1 MQEVYCLL
9 ALSLDTMAFVRETRN
24 MQLQNKF
31 FPEIPRTVW
40 VLGFVSLLTDIS
52 SEMINSL
59 LPLFLVSA
67 LGANVLT
74 VGIIEGIA
82 EATAS
87 VLKVFSGVLSDY
99 LGHRKGL
106 AVFGYGLSTFVKPL
120 FAVASS
126 PSGVLIARFGDR
138 LGKGIRVAPR
148 DALVADS
155 TTSEVRG
162 AAYGLRQS
170 LDTIGAFLGPLTAF
184 VLMAASQNNFRLVFW
199 LALIPG
205 FLAVALL
212 TVGIS
217 EPTETQT
224 KRSNPLQWETLR
236 SLGQK
241 YWVLVAVALLF
252 NLGNSSNAFL
262 LLRAEQ
268 IGISA
273 SLIPLTFVVMNM
285 AYSFSA
291 YPIGILSDRLGK
303 FGLLIG
309 GFLLYALVY
318 LGFAF
323 AQAPWQVW
331 GLFALYG
338 LHLGMSKGLLLALVA
353 NSIPANLRG
362 TAFGFFNLAVGIAL
376 LPASFLA
383 GGLWEILGAEATFI
397 VGSLFAIAAVLLL
410 VSQRNKY

>member
-1 MQEVYCLL
+1 VP
-9 ALSLDTMAFVRETRN
+9 LSTVRN
-24 MQLQNKF
+24 MQLQKKF
-31 FPEIPRTVW
+31 FQTIPRTVW

-52 SEMINSL
+52 SEMIHSV
-59 LPLFLVSA
+59 LPLFLVSV

-87 VLKVFSGVLSDY
+87 VLKVFSGALSDY

-120 FAVASS
+120 FAVAST
-126 PSGVLIARFGDR
+126 PTGVLIARFGDR
-138 LGKGIRVAPR
+138 IGKGIRVAPR

-155 TTSEVRG
+155 TNPEVRG

-170 LDTIGAFLGPLTAF
+170 LDTIGAFLGPLAAF
-184 VLMAASQNNFRLVFW
+184 ALMAISTNNFRLVFW

-212 TVGIS
+212 TVGVR
-217 EPTETQT
+217 EPRASRTQER
-224 KRSNPLQWETLR
+224 RSNPLQWQALR
-236 SLGQK
+236 SLGK
-241 YWVLVAVALLF
+241 RYWVLVAVALLF
-252 NLGNSSNAFL
+252 NLGNSSDAFL

-268 IGISA
+268 TGISA
-273 SLIPLTFVVMNM
+273 PLIPLTLVVMNI

-291 YPIGILSDRLGK
+291 YPLGILSDRLGR
-303 FGLLIG
+303 FWLLVG
-309 GFLLYALVY
+309 GFFLYALVY
-318 LGFAF
+318 LGFALV
-323 AQAPWQVW
+323 QAPWQVW

-338 LHLGMSKGLLLALVA
+338 LHLGMSQGLLLALVA

-362 TAFGFFNLAVGIAL
+362 TAFGFLNLAVGLAL
-376 LPASFLA
+376 LPASLLA
-383 GGLWEILGAEATFI
+383 GGLWQTLGAEATFI
-397 VGSLFAIAAVLLL
+397 AGSFFAITAVLLL
-410 VSQRNKY
+410 VTQRNKY

>member
-1 MQEVYCLL
+1 
-9 ALSLDTMAFVRETRN
+9 
-24 MQLQNKF
+24 MQLKNKF
-31 FPEIPRTVW
+31 FQTIPRTIW

-67 LGANVLT
+67 LKANVLT
-74 VGIIEGIA
+74 VGIIEGVA

-87 VLKVFSGVLSDY
+87 ILKVFSGVLSDY
-99 LGHRKGL
+99 LGHRKAL

-126 PSGVLIARFGDR
+126 PTGVLIARFGDR
-138 LGKGIRVAPR
+138 VGKGIRVAPR

-155 TTSEVRG
+155 SNPEVRG

-170 LDTIGAFLGPLTAF
+170 LDTIGAFLGPLAAF
-184 VLMAASQNNFRLVFW
+184 ALMAAFANNFRLVFW

-212 TVGIS
+212 TVGVK
-217 EPTETQT
+217 EPRTNQTQP
-224 KRSNPLQWETLR
+224 KRSNPLQWEALR
-236 SLGQK
+236 SLGHQ

-268 IGISA
+268 TGISA
-273 SLIPLTFVVMNM
+273 SFIPLTLMVINI
-285 AYSFSA
+285 AYSLSA
-291 YPIGILSDRLGK
+291 YPIGILSDRLGR
-303 FGLLIG
+303 FWLLVS
-309 GFLLYALVY
+309 GFLLYAVVY

-323 AQAPWQVW
+323 VQAPWQAW

-338 LHLGMSKGLLLALVA
+338 LHLGMSKGLLLALVSD
-353 NSIPANLRG
+353 SIPANLRG
-362 TAFGFFNLAVGIAL
+362 TAFGFFNLAIGIAL

-383 GGLWEILGAEATFI
+383 GGLWETMGAKATFI
-397 VGSLFAIAAVLLL
+397 AGSLFAIASVLLL
-410 VSQRNKY
+410 LSQRNKY

>member
-1 MQEVYCLL
+1 
-9 ALSLDTMAFVRETRN
+9 

-31 FPEIPRTVW
+31 FQTIPGTVW

-52 SEMINSL
+52 SEMINSV
-59 LPLFLVSA
+59 LPLFLVSV

-87 VLKVFSGVLSDY
+87 VLKIFSGALSDY

-126 PSGVLIARFGDR
+126 PTGVLIARFGDR
-138 LGKGIRVAPR
+138 IGKGIRVAPR

-155 TTSEVRG
+155 TNAEVRG

-170 LDTIGAFLGPLTAF
+170 LDTIGAFLGPLAAFTLMTA
-184 VLMAASQNNFRLVFW
+184 SENNFRLVFW

-205 FLAVALL
+205 FFAVALL
-212 TVGIS
+212 TVGVR
-217 EPTETQT
+217 EPQTNETPGN
-224 KRSNPLQWETLR
+224 RSNPLQWQALR
-236 SLGQK
+236 SLGQG
-241 YWVLVAVALLF
+241 YWVLVIVALLF

-268 IGISA
+268 TGISA
-273 SLIPLTFVVMNM
+273 SLIPLTLMAINI

-291 YPIGILSDRLGK
+291 YPLGILSDRVGK
-303 FGLLIG
+303 FGLLVG

-323 AQAPWQVW
+323 VQTPWQAW

-362 TAFGFFNLAVGIAL
+362 TAFGFLNLAVGLAL
-376 LPASFLA
+376 LPASLLA
-383 GGLWEILGAEATFI
+383 GGLWQTLGAEATFI
-397 VGSLFAIAAVLLL
+397 AGSLFALAAVLLL
-410 VSQRNKY
+410 VSQKNKY

>member
-1 MQEVYCLL
+1 
-9 ALSLDTMAFVRETRN
+9 

-31 FPEIPRTVW
+31 FQTIPRTVW

-52 SEMINSL
+52 SEMINSI
-59 LPLFLVSA
+59 LPLFLVSV

-87 VLKVFSGVLSDY
+87 VLKIFSGALSDY
-99 LGHRKGL
+99 LGYRKGL
-106 AVFGYGLSTFVKPL
+106 AIFGYGLSTFVKPL
-120 FAVASS
+120 FAIASS
-126 PSGVLIARFGDR
+126 PTGVLIARFGDR
-138 LGKGIRVAPR
+138 IGKGIRVAPR

-155 TTSEVRG
+155 TNAEVRG

-170 LDTIGAFLGPLTAF
+170 LDTIGAFLGPLAAF
-184 VLMAASQNNFRLVFW
+184 ILMAASQNNFRLVFW

-212 TVGIS
+212 TVGVQ
-217 EPTETQT
+217 EPKAEQTQVS
-224 KRSNPLQWETLR
+224 RSNPLQWETLR
-236 SLGQK
+236 SLSQK

-273 SLIPLTFVVMNM
+273 SLIPLTLVVMNM
-285 AYSFSA
+285 AYSFSV
-291 YPIGILSDRLGK
+291 YPIGILSDRLGR
-303 FGLLIG
+303 FWLLIS
-309 GFLLYALVY
+309 GFLLYAVVY

-323 AQAPWQVW
+323 VQAPWQVW

-362 TAFGFFNLAVGIAL
+362 TAFGFLNLAVGLAL
-376 LPASFLA
+376 LPASLLA
-383 GGLWEILGAEATFI
+383 GGLWQTLGAEATFI
-397 VGSLFAIAAVLLL
+397 AGSLFAIASVLLL
-410 VSQRNKY
+410 ITQKNKY

>member
-1 MQEVYCLL
+1 MYIDV
-9 ALSLDTMAFVRETRN
+9 AETGN
-24 MQLQNKF
+24 MQVQDKF
-31 FPEIPRTVW
+31 VQKIPRTVW

-52 SEMINSL
+52 SEMINSV
-59 LPLFLVSA
+59 LPLFLVSV
-67 LGANVLT
+67 LGANIWT

-87 VLKVFSGVLSDY
+87 ILKVFSGVLSDY

-120 FAVASS
+120 FAVATS
-126 PSGVLIARFGDR
+126 PTGVLIARFGDR
-138 LGKGIRVAPR
+138 IGKGIRVAPR

-155 TTSEVRG
+155 TNAEVRG

-170 LDTIGAFLGPLTAF
+170 LDTIGAFLGPLAAFALMTA
-184 VLMAASQNNFRLVFW
+184 SENNFRLIFW

-205 FLAVALL
+205 FFAVALL
-212 TVGIS
+212 TVGVR
-217 EPTETQT
+217 EPTSETQEN
-224 KRSNPLQWETLR
+224 RSNPLQWEALR
-236 SLGQK
+236 SLGQG

-268 IGISA
+268 TGISA
-273 SLIPLTFVVMNM
+273 SLIPLTLMVMNI

-291 YPIGILSDRLGK
+291 YPIGILSDRVGK
-303 FGLLIG
+303 FGLLVG

-323 AQAPWQVW
+323 VQTPWQTW
-331 GLFALYG
+331 GLFGLYG

-362 TAFGFFNLAVGIAL
+362 TAFGFFNLAVGLAL
-376 LPASFLA
+376 LPASLLA
-383 GGLWEILGAEATFI
+383 GGLWQTLGAEATFI
-397 VGSLFAIAAVLLL
+397 TGSLFAIAAVLLL
-410 VSQRNKY
+410 VINRKKYLQI

>member
-1 MQEVYCLL
+1 
-9 ALSLDTMAFVRETRN
+9 

-31 FPEIPRTVW
+31 FQTIPRTVW

-52 SEMINSL
+52 SEMINSV
-59 LPLFLVSA
+59 LPLFLVSV

-87 VLKVFSGVLSDY
+87 VLKIFSGALSDY
-99 LGHRKGL
+99 LRHRKGL

-120 FAVASS
+120 FAVATSS
-126 PSGVLIARFGDR
+126 TGVLIARFGDR
-138 LGKGIRVAPR
+138 IGKGIRVAPR

-155 TTSEVRG
+155 TNPEVRG

-170 LDTIGAFLGPLTAF
+170 LDTIGAFLGPLAAF
-184 VLMAASQNNFRLVFW
+184 TLMAAFQNNFRLVFW

-212 TVGIS
+212 TVGVQ
-217 EPTETQT
+217 EPKTEQTQVN
-224 KRSNPLQWETLR
+224 RSNPLQWEALR
-236 SLGQK
+236 NLGQK

-273 SLIPLTFVVMNM
+273 SLIPLTLMVMNM

-291 YPIGILSDRLGK
+291 YPIGILSDRLGR
-303 FGLLIG
+303 FELLIG

-323 AQAPWQVW
+323 VQAPWQVW

-362 TAFGFFNLAVGIAL
+362 TAFGFLNLAVGLAL
-376 LPASFLA
+376 LPASLLA
-383 GGLWEILGAEATFI
+383 GGLWQTLGAEATFI
-397 VGSLFAIAAVLLL
+397 AGSLFALVAGLLL
-410 VSQRNKY
+410 ITQINKYRFD

>member
-1 MQEVYCLL
+1 
-9 ALSLDTMAFVRETRN
+9 
-24 MQLQNKF
+24 MQLQKKF
-31 FPEIPRTVW
+31 FQTIPRTVW

-52 SEMINSL
+52 SEMIHSV
-59 LPLFLVSA
+59 LPLFLVSV

-87 VLKVFSGVLSDY
+87 VLKVFSGALSDY

-120 FAVASS
+120 FAVAST
-126 PSGVLIARFGDR
+126 PTGVLIARFGDR
-138 LGKGIRVAPR
+138 IGKGIRVAPR

-155 TTSEVRG
+155 TNPEVRG

-170 LDTIGAFLGPLTAF
+170 LDTIGAFLGPLAAF
-184 VLMAASQNNFRLVFW
+184 ALMAISTNNFRLVFW

-212 TVGIS
+212 TVGVR
-217 EPTETQT
+217 EPRASRTQER
-224 KRSNPLQWETLR
+224 RSNPLQWQALR
-236 SLGQK
+236 SLGK
-241 YWVLVAVALLF
+241 RYWVLVAVALLF
-252 NLGNSSNAFL
+252 NLGNSSDAFL

-268 IGISA
+268 TGISA
-273 SLIPLTFVVMNM
+273 PLIPLTLVVMNI

-291 YPIGILSDRLGK
+291 YPLGILSDRLGR
-303 FGLLIG
+303 FWLLVG
-309 GFLLYALVY
+309 GFFLYALVY
-318 LGFAF
+318 LGFALV
-323 AQAPWQVW
+323 QAPWQVW

-338 LHLGMSKGLLLALVA
+338 LHLGMSQGLLLALVA

-362 TAFGFFNLAVGIAL
+362 TAFGFLNLAVGLAL
-376 LPASFLA
+376 LPASLLA
-383 GGLWEILGAEATFI
+383 GGLWQTLGAEATFI
-397 VGSLFAIAAVLLL
+397 AGSFFAITAVLLL
-410 VSQRNKY
+410 VTQRNKY